1 MTTER
6 GANDWGAD
14 ARSLYLVAMAVFVV
28 TITIGI
34 LNGSDLV
41 TFDRNQLLTHVHSG
55 TIGWLTLTIIAS
67 SFLLF
72 RASDRMLRLGLAVLV
87 PIYVLAFYTGNF
99 TFRAIG
105 GTALLVAVA
114 WLLVW
119 LWRTYLAG
127 ERTLPRLTVTL
138 GLTAFGYGAI
148 IGVLMQIGFAL
159 GVSIIPGDAIGAHAS
174 AMTFGYLALV
184 AMGLIEWRVRGTRDL
199 PTLGLVQVG
208 VLFLGGFAI
217 SIGLMTGTEQIAG
230 ALYLLAQLVAVVL
243 FAIRVLPSAVRRS
256 WLAPDGARHF
266 GIASLWLVLALLLF
280 MYVVFTFIS
289 NPEDPNAL
297 NLGVLL
303 ASDHAVYIGVITNVM
318 LGLLTLLFMRN
329 MVPDWVTQLIFWGVN
344 LGLAVFVVGLVAD
357 VAEIKRIGAPVMGI
371 SLLIGL
377 GYAASCAWGG
387 KPDTA
392 ALEAGGSTVS

>member
-6 GANDWGAD
+6 GSSDAAGD
-14 ARSLYLVAMAVFVV
+14 ARTLYLVAMAVFVV
-28 TITIGI
+28 TIIIGI

-55 TIGWLTLTIIAS
+55 TIGWLTLTIVAS

-72 RASDRMLRLGLAVLV
+72 RNSDRMLMLGLAVLV
-87 PIYVLAFYTGNF
+87 PIYVAAFYTGNF
-99 TFRAIG
+99 TLRAIG

-138 GLTAFGYGAI
+138 GLTAFGYGAV
-148 IGVLMQIGFAL
+148 IGVLMQIGFAF
-159 GVSIIPGDAIGAHAS
+159 GISIIPGDAIGAHAS

-184 AMGLIEWRVRGTRDL
+184 AMGLIEWRLRGTRDL

-208 VLFLGGFAI
+208 VLFLGGLVI

-230 ALYLLAQLVAVVL
+230 ALYLLAQLVAVAL
-243 FAIRVLPSAVRRS
+243 FAIRVLPSALRRS
-256 WLAPDGARHF
+256 WLGADPARHF
-266 GIASLWLVLALLLF
+266 GLASLWLVVALLLF

-289 NPEDPNAL
+289 NPDDPDAL

-303 ASDHAVYIGVITNVM
+303 ASDHVVYIGVITNIM

-329 MVPDWVTQLIFWGVN
+329 TVPDWVAQLIFWGVN

-371 SLLIGL
+371 SLLVGL
-377 GYAASCAWGG
+377 GYAASRAWGG
-387 KPDTA
+387 RADTA
-392 ALEAGGSTVS
+392 ALEAGGSTTG